1 MRALALAAVA
11 ALALSPAWAQLSDR
25 TGLVSRF
32 DVESGGAL
40 HQVQITANF
49 DATGASF
56 DPASRALSIDVNSS
70 LDGNLGELVMPRQ
83 LLDGIEVT
91 VDGEPAPARVE
102 SSERAWFVTVE
113 FEGAGPHALR
123 ISEPDGGG
131 CLVATAA
138 YGTEL
143 APAVQRLREA
153 RELVGRTE
161 AGERFL
167 EAFNAAYYAVSPAA
181 ADLARQSPALRAA
194 AGALVYPAVASASLV
209 EGAES
214 EPQVAALGS
223 AALLACALAYA
234 GPPAALA
241 WAARRITR
249 R

>member
-40 HQVQITANF
+40 HEVRITANF

-56 DPASRALSIDVNSS
+56 DPASRTLSVDVQSS
-70 LDGNLGELVMPRQ
+70 LDGNFGELVMPRQ
-83 LLDGIEVT
+83 LLDGVQVR
-91 VDGEPAPARVE
+91 VDGEPAGARVE
-102 SSERAWFVTVE
+102 SSSRAWFVTVE
-113 FEGAGPHALR
+113 FEGAGPHLLQ
-123 ISEPDGGG
+123 ISEPAGGG

-138 YGTEL
+138 HGTEL

-153 RELVGRTE
+153 RERVAGTE
-161 AGERFL
+161 AGARFM
-167 EAFNAAYYAVSPAA
+167 EAFNAAYYAASPAA

-194 AGALVYPAVASASLV
+194 AAALVYPAVASASLV
-209 EGAES
+209 GGAES
-214 EPQVAALGS
+214 ELQVAALGS
-223 AALLACALAYA
+223 AALLACAFAYA

-241 WAARRITR
+241 WTARRVTR